1 MCYNLFDVIFMKK
14 YNVGDIVEGEVTGI
28 TNYGVF
34 VKLNADFVGLIHI
47 SEISDKFVNNIERL
61 YIMGDK
67 IEAKII
73 EIDNDNKQ
81 LKLSIKQNERKNKR
95 KNKLQEKGKG
105 FKPLQ
110 DNLDKW
116 IQEKLKDLEKMS
128 KTP

>member
-1 MCYNLFDVIFMKK
+1 MKK
-14 YNVGDIVEGEVTGI
+14 YNIGDIVEGEVTGI

-34 VKLNADFVGLIHI
+34 VKLTGDYVGLIHI
-47 SEISDKFVNNIERL
+47 SEISNGFVNNIEKL

-73 EIDNDNKQ
+73 EIDKENKQ
-81 LKLSIKQNERKNKR
+81 LKLSIKQNEKKSRRKNR
-95 KNKLQEKGKG
+95 LQENGAG

-110 DNLDKW
+110 DNLDMW
-116 IQEKLKDLEKMS
+116 IQEKLQDLEKMS